1 MIKTIIMHNLIE
13 IIIFITLLIT
23 YYLTNITN
31 NINEKVLLY
40 MSILVEIIFLIVKF
54 IKNESLYIILEI
66 LDIIYFIILL
76 LGIYHFDNELIIL
89 FAICLLIITI
99 ITRKIYNKCL
109 LTNEPY
115 SKYSELAVY
124 ILLFMY
130 LYKYSN

>member
-1 MIKTIIMHNLIE
+1 MNNIIQ
-13 IIIFITLLIT
+13 IIVFIALLIT

-40 MSILVEIIFLIVKF
+40 ISILFQIIFLIVIF

-66 LDIIYFIILL
+66 IDIINFIILL
-76 LGIYHFDNELIIL
+76 LGIYYFANELIIL

-99 ITRKIYNKCL
+99 VTRQIYNKCL
-109 LTNEPY
+109 LINKHF